1 MTDRYDDS
9 PVENAGSPAEESAR
23 WPDPAAPETAASE
36 PRASRSATDTGDI
49 DDVFAPTPSVD
60 ARAHVNARRATHT
73 ELPDADAHAQ
83 SEAPAPRD
91 GDAPQYGVGPFS
103 VREVSLLGIWAV
115 LFIVSFFPL
124 NNLPPNVRVLGG
136 GSNVWLSNLWWIPT
150 VALPTIAVGLLALRR
165 LSPQGIRRVGSLG
178 IDQFA
183 SVAFSVA
190 ALVWVAWVWD
200 TVSIAADTGL
210 WSRTWVVWVGAVLTL
225 AGVVLTVFAP
235 IIPPFEQDFQG
246 RPEVAA
252 HRNARPVRAV
262 VKRPARPRPVR
273 STPAVAP
280 AGHEHAEHG
289 HEAHE
294 HTAYEQDAAAER
306 GTVPGS
312 YTGSTDL
319 PHANEAEPATSVFPT
334 HGDAHDT
341 DVIGASA
348 DSAHVSEHSGHDAAP
363 RHPQPQ
369 AFWALAPDEREVVD
383 DYGTPIFRVG
393 PTAWALVI
401 EDRGETFVIR
411 HDDGRIGYLH
421 DVRGVTRG

>member
-9 PVENAGSPAEESAR
+9 PVENAGSPAEDSAR
-23 WPDPAAPETAASE
+23 WTDPASPGAAAAE
-36 PRASRSATDTGDI
+36 PRAPRSATDTGDI
-49 DDVFAPTPSVD
+49 DDAFAAAPSVD
-60 ARAHVNARRATHT
+60 ARAHVNARRSTHT

-83 SEAPAPRD
+83 AHTPAPRD
-91 GDAPQYGVGPFS
+91 GDVPQYGVGPFS

-124 NNLPPNVRVLGG
+124 NNLPSNVRVLGG
-136 GSNVWLSNLWWIPT
+136 GANVWLSNLWWIPT

-190 ALVWVAWVWD
+190 AMVWIAWVWD

-210 WSRTWVVWVGAVLTL
+210 WSRTWVVWVGAILTL

-246 RPEVAA
+246 RAEAPA

-273 STPAVAP
+273 SAPAVAP
-280 AGHEHAEHG
+280 VGDEHT
-289 HEAHE
+289 AHE
-294 HTAYEQDAAAER
+294 HTAHEHDASAEHDP
-306 GTVPGS
+306 VPGS

-319 PHANEAEPATSVFPT
+319 PHANEAEPATTVFST

-341 DVIGASA
+341 DVIDGAASDRSA
-348 DSAHVSEHSGHDAAP
+348 RVSEHSGDDAAP

-369 AFWALAPDEREVVD
+369 AFWALAPDERDVVD